1 LSSSITITLLPEYML
16 GRYFQLAALS
26 LYLSNNPGKLRSIY
40 GALDKGVALT
50 DKELV
55 ELVEAARDLLLRKY
69 GLEEYKPCEL
79 LNAMRRDSPRAYY
92 PNDGRAFSDL
102 LYTSFNIESCPS
114 EKEKKARISYPEIA
128 VSFIEEV
135 SSKNGAIATD
145 TVDRRPALFG
155 SFIFSEDKLRGL
167 GGRAKHDKASL
178 AVGVLGVMVS
188 YAGRL
193 RVGPQDFME
202 LFIVPDGSLDSLR
215 YPHLMYGVLFDE
227 GIDSWRRLASSIV
240 DLPNT
245 SIERALVMASS
256 IKLSTAGD
264 LDLKQIT
271 DSWLPEKYILL
282 RVKPEQRPNISGSNT
297 LTSKFIASR
306 SDISIVKALGGLVKT
321 VRASKTAVQEKLSP
335 VVGECVNYITEAY
348 FTGNKTLLAECARLI
363 TPLYQDEDLPDEVRS
378 EIARFLEVLSHGLD

>member
-26 LYLSNNPGKLRSIY
+26 LYLSSNPGKLRSIY

-69 GLEEYKPCEL
+69 GLEEYKSCEL
-79 LNAMRRDSPRAYY
+79 LNAMRRDLPTDYS
-92 PNDGRAFSDL
+92 NDEEVFSNL
-102 LYTSFNIESCPS
+102 LYKSFNIESCPS
-114 EKEKKARISYPEIA
+114 KKGKKAEISYPEIA

-135 SSKNGAIATD
+135 LSRNGAISTE
-145 TVDRRPALFG
+145 TVDRTPALFG
-155 SFIFSEDKLRGL
+155 SFIFSEKKLRGL

-188 YAGRL
+188 YAGKL
-193 RVGPQDFME
+193 QVGPRESVE
-202 LFIVPDGSLDSLR
+202 LFILPDGSMDSLR

-245 SIERALVMASS
+245 SIERALLMASS

-271 DSWLPEKYILL
+271 NSWLPEKYILL

-335 VVGECVNYITEAY
+335 VVGGCVNYITEAY

-363 TPLYQDEDLPDEVRS
+363 TPLYQDEDLPDEVRA
-378 EIARFLEVLSHGLD
+378 EIARFVEVLSHGLD

>member
-16 GRYFQLAALS
+16 GRYFQLVALS
-26 LYLSNNPGKLRSIY
+26 LYLSSDPGKLRSIY
-40 GALDKGVALT
+40 GALDKGVELR

-69 GLEEYKPCEL
+69 GLEEYEPCKL
-79 LNAMRRDSPRAYY
+79 LNAMRRDSPKAYY
-92 PNDGRAFSDL
+92 PNDGRVFSNL
-102 LYTSFNIESCPS
+102 LYTSFNIDFCPS
-114 EKEKKARISYPEIA
+114 GKDREARISYPEIA

-135 SSKNGAIATD
+135 LSRNGAISTE
-145 TVDRRPALFG
+145 TVNRRPALFG
-155 SFIFSEDKLRGL
+155 SFIFSEEKLRGL
-167 GGRAKHDKASL
+167 GARAKHDKASL

-193 RVGPQDFME
+193 RVGPQESME
-202 LFIVPDGSLDSLR
+202 LFIVPDGSIDSLR
-215 YPHLMYGVLFDE
+215 YPHLMYGVLFDK
-227 GIDSWRRLASSIV
+227 GIESWRKLASSIV

-271 DSWLPEKYILL
+271 GFWLPEKYIIL

-297 LTSKFIASR
+297 LTSKFIASSR
-306 SDISIVKALGGLVKT
+306 DISIVRELGSLLYA
-321 VRASKTAVQEKLSP
+321 VRASKTSVQEKLYP

-348 FTGNKTLLAECARLI
+348 FTGNKTLLVECARSI
-363 TPLYQDEDLPDEVRS
+363 TPLYQDEDLTDEVRA
-378 EIARFLEVLSHGLD
+378 EIARFVGVLSHGLD

>member
-1 LSSSITITLLPEYML
+1 MSSSITITLLPEYML

-26 LYLSNNPGKLRSIY
+26 LYLSSNPGKLRSIY
-40 GALDKGVALT
+40 GALDKGIELR

-69 GLEEYKPCEL
+69 GLEEYEPCKL
-79 LNAMRRDSPRAYY
+79 LYAMRRDPPEDYQ
-92 PNDGRAFSDL
+92 NDEGAFSNL

-114 EKEKKARISYPEIA
+114 KKGKKAGISYPEIA

-135 SSKNGAIATD
+135 LSRNGAISTE
-145 TVDRRPALFG
+145 TVDRTPALFG
-155 SFIFSEDKLRGL
+155 SFIFSEKKLRGL

-178 AVGVLGVMVS
+178 SVGMVGVMVS
-188 YAGRL
+188 YAGKL
-193 RVGPQDFME
+193 QVGPQESME
-202 LFIVPDGSLDSLR
+202 LFIVPDGSMDSLR
-215 YPHLMYGVLFDE
+215 YSHLMYGVLFDK

-245 SIERALVMASS
+245 SIERALLMASS

-264 LDLKQIT
+264 LNLKQIT
-271 DSWLPEKYILL
+271 NSWLPEKYILL
-282 RVKPEQRPNISGSNT
+282 RVKPEKRPNISGSNT
-297 LTSKFIASR
+297 LTSRFIASSR
-306 SDISIVKALGGLVKT
+306 DISIVKELGSLLYA
-321 VRASKTAVQEKLSP
+321 VRASKIVPQEKLYP

-378 EIARFLEVLSHGLD
+378 EIARFVEVLSHGLD